1 MCESLRKKQKVCNQN
16 LLNNENFKKED
27 NYSKSNDIESNEL
40 MKIFIN
46 SDETQI
52 NELICPKEDIR
63 ERLKND
69 DEKKMVINEAK
80 TKEIEGQCSIYKK
93 KNDNETFDTT
103 SIKNISNALFDSSIQ
118 NACIKYL
125 NNNYEKEYFLKCIN
139 NIQCNMD
146 KYSLEKKHALIN
158 NDYVFEILIK
168 KTNLKDKIAKIFYE
182 KYLLLLNYNNT
193 LNTDNLSEEEIR
205 FLIHCRHQQSDFN
218 DFDYHFF
225 NYLKNLFNKFIS
237 THDICFDYKFNTIP
251 EENEIFYKIF
261 DNLIDKLYYKEL
273 IYNEDINENEKIENS
288 CIIELEI
295 LEEPVKLAKKSYAN
309 LDPLKKW
316 VERQSSCPITKNK
329 LKIEDLKIDQN
340 KKKEVEE
347 WKKKCLY
354 EEIYKTKCCNKQIN
368 YNEFKEEFLKKCSNN
383 NNFNEMKCD
392 NCNKFYFLQN

>member
-1 MCESLRKKQKVCNQN
+1 MCESLRKKQEVCNQN
-16 LLNNENFKKED
+16 LLNNENLKKENNDSISND
-27 NYSKSNDIESNEL
+27 NESDELTCIEDIIKKLRKMVIDEKELIIEANTKDIESQ
-40 MKIFIN
+40 
-46 SDETQI
+46 S
-52 NELICPKEDIR
+52 
-63 ERLKND
+63 
-69 DEKKMVINEAK
+69 
-80 TKEIEGQCSIYKK
+80 SKK
-93 KNDNETFDTT
+93 KN
-103 SIKNISNALFDSSIQ
+103 KNISNALFDCSIQ

-146 KYSLEKKHALIN
+146 KYSLEKKYALIN

-193 LNTDNLSEEEIR
+193 LNTENLSEEEIR
-205 FLIHCRHQQSDFN
+205 FLIHCRHEQSDFN

-237 THDICFDYKFNTIP
+237 THDICLYYKYNTIP
-251 EENEIFYKIF
+251 EENEIFYKIL
-261 DNLIDKLYYKEL
+261 DNFIDKLYNKEQ
-273 IYNEDINENEKIENS
+273 IYNENINENELNENS
-288 CIIELEI
+288 CII

-309 LDPLKKW
+309 LDPLKRW
-316 VERQSSCPITKNK
+316 VKHQNSCPLTKKK
-329 LKIEDLKIDQN
+329 LEIEDLKIDQN
-340 KKKEVEE
+340 KKREVEE

-383 NNFNEMKCD
+383 NNFNEIKCD